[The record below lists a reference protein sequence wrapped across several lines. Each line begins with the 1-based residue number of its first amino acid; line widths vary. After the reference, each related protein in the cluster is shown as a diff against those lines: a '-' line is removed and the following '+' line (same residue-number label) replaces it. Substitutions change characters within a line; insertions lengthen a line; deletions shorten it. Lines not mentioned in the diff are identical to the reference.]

1 MNNNIVKIAKTSD
14 NIGMEPLRL
23 PTEEEIRAAARE
35 GEDAVVALVSSL
47 VEAIALLTAEVQAL
61 KDQIAKNSSNS
72 GKPPSSDGLK
82 KRRTRSLRKPS
93 GKKSGG
99 QPGHKGHT
107 LKAVADPDH
116 VETHRLVCCRH
127 CQTSLEEVRAQ
138 SYEKRQVFDLP
149 PVRVEVTEHQ
159 AEIKQCPQCG
169 QVSKAEYPNGVTQA
183 VQYGA
188 GIKAQAAYFNQYQF
202 IPLER
207 VSEIFGDLY
216 DHPVAEATVIAA
228 CQEVE
233 EQVMSVN
240 EQVKAHLTQEE
251 DVVHFDETGTRV
263 AGALHWLHSTSTA
276 LLTYYA
282 VHPKRGSKALRE
294 IGILPNLKGTAVHD
308 DYASYFQ
315 FADKH
320 HALCNAHHLREL
332 KFIEERYEQEW
343 APQMAALL
351 LEIKQAVEAAKST
364 AENSLLPDQIARFEA
379 RYDDLITL
387 GLRANPPP
395 EPDPTQPK
403 KRGRVKQTPAKN
415 LLDRLRNHKQ
425 GVLAFM
431 YDFKVPFDNNQAE
444 RDIRMAKLK
453 QKISGCFRTDHG
465 AHTFCQIR
473 SYISTA
479 RKNGQ
484 NVLTSLRLA
493 LLGMPFV
500 PPFVVDAES
509 ATVA

>member
-1 MNNNIVKIAKTSD
+1 
-14 NIGMEPLRL
+14 MEPLHL

-35 GEDAVVALVSSL
+35 GEDAVVALVGSL
-47 VEAIALLTAEVQAL
+47 VEAIALLSAEVQAL
-61 KDQIAKNSSNS
+61 RDQLAKNSRNS

-82 KRRTRSLRKPS
+82 KPRTRGLRKSS

-107 LKAVADPDH
+107 LKMVAEPNH
-116 VETHRLVCCRH
+116 VETHRVMRCRH
-127 CQTSLEEVRAQ
+127 CQTSLEGVEPKAH
-138 SYEKRQVFDLP
+138 EKRQVFDLP

-159 AEIKQCPQCG
+159 AEIKRCPRCG
-169 QVSKAEYPNGVTQA
+169 QVTKAEFPDGVTQP
-183 VQYGA
+183 VQYGPR
-188 GIKAQAAYFNQYQF
+188 IKAQAVYFNQYQF

-207 VSEIFGDLY
+207 VSETFEDLY
-216 DHPVAEATVIAA
+216 DHPLGAATVIAA
-228 CQEVE
+228 CKEVE
-233 EQVMSVN
+233 QQVMPVN
-240 EQVKAHLTQEE
+240 EQVKARLTQEE
-251 DVVHFDETGTRV
+251 EVVHFDESGARV

-282 VHPKRGSKALRE
+282 IHAKRGSQALRE
-294 IGILPNLKGTAVHD
+294 IGILPHLKGTPVHD

-315 FADKH
+315 FENER

-332 KFIEERYEQEW
+332 KFIEERYQQEW

-351 LEIKQAVEAAKST
+351 MEIKKQVEQAKSRGQT
-364 AENSLLPDQIARFEA
+364 SLLPDQVAHFEA
-379 RYDDLITL
+379 CYDNLITL
-387 GLRANPPP
+387 GLQANPPP

-403 KRGRVKQTPAKN
+403 KRGRGKQSPAKN
-415 LLDRLRNHKQ
+415 LLDRLHKHKQ

-431 YDFKVPFDNNQAE
+431 VDFKVPFDNNQAE
-444 RDIRMAKLK
+444 RDIRMVKLK
-453 QKISGCFRTDHG
+453 QKISGCFRTEEG

-484 NVLTSLRLA
+484 NVLDVLHLA
-493 LLGMPFV
+493 LMGKPFV
-500 PPFVVDAES
+500 PPFIVDA
-509 ATVA
+509 

>member
-1 MNNNIVKIAKTSD
+1 
-14 NIGMEPLRL
+14 MEPLHL

-47 VEAIALLTAEVQAL
+47 VEAIALLSAEVQAL
-61 KDQIAKNSSNS
+61 RDEIAKNSRNS

-82 KRRTRSLRKPS
+82 KPRTRGLRKSS

-107 LKAVADPDH
+107 LKMVAEPNH
-116 VETHRLVCCRH
+116 VETHRVMRCRH
-127 CQTSLEEVRAQ
+127 CQTSLEGVEPKAH
-138 SYEKRQVFDLP
+138 EKRQVFDLP

-159 AEIKQCPQCG
+159 AEIKRCPRCG
-169 QVSKAEYPNGVTQA
+169 QVTKAEFPDGVTQP
-183 VQYGA
+183 VQYGPR
-188 GIKAQAAYFNQYQF
+188 IKAQAVYFNQYQF

-207 VSEIFGDLY
+207 VSETFEDLY
-216 DHPVAEATVIAA
+216 DHPLGAATVIAA
-228 CQEVE
+228 CKEVE
-233 EQVMSVN
+233 QQVMPVN
-240 EQVKAHLTQEE
+240 EQVKARLTQEE
-251 DVVHFDETGTRV
+251 EVVHFDESGARV

-282 VHPKRGSKALRE
+282 IHAKRGSQALRE
-294 IGILPNLKGTAVHD
+294 IGILPHLKGTPVHD

-315 FADKH
+315 FENER

-332 KFIEERYEQEW
+332 KFIEERYQQEW

-351 LEIKQAVEAAKST
+351 MEIKKQVEQAKSRGQT
-364 AENSLLPDQIARFEA
+364 SLLPDQVAHFET

-395 EPDPTQPK
+395 KPDPTQPK
-403 KRGRVKQTPAKN
+403 KRGRGKQSPAKN
-415 LLDRLRNHKQ
+415 LLDRLHKHKQ

-431 YDFKVPFDNNQAE
+431 VDFKVPFDNNQAE
-444 RDIRMAKLK
+444 RDIRMVKLK
-453 QKISGCFRTDHG
+453 QKISGCFRTEDG
-465 AHTFCQIR
+465 AQTFCQIR

-484 NVLTSLRLA
+484 NVLDVLHLA
-493 LLGMPFV
+493 LMGKPFV
-500 PPFVVDAES
+500 PPFIVDA
-509 ATVA
+509 

>member
-1 MNNNIVKIAKTSD
+1 
-14 NIGMEPLRL
+14 MEPLHL

-35 GEDAVVALVSSL
+35 GEDAVVALVGSL
-47 VEAIALLTAEVQAL
+47 VEAIALLSAEVQAL
-61 KDQIAKNSSNS
+61 RDQLAKNSRNS

-82 KRRTRSLRKPS
+82 KPRTRGLRKSS

-107 LKAVADPDH
+107 LKMVAEPNH
-116 VETHRLVCCRH
+116 VETHRVMRCRH
-127 CQTSLEEVRAQ
+127 CQTSLEGVEPKAH
-138 SYEKRQVFDLP
+138 EKRQVFDLP

-159 AEIKQCPQCG
+159 AEIKRCPRCG
-169 QVSKAEYPNGVTQA
+169 QVTKAEFPDGVTQP
-183 VQYGA
+183 VQYGPR
-188 GIKAQAAYFNQYQF
+188 IKAQAVYFNQYQF

-207 VSEIFGDLY
+207 VSETFEDLY
-216 DHPVAEATVIAA
+216 DHPLGAATVIAA
-228 CQEVE
+228 CKEVE
-233 EQVMSVN
+233 QQVMPVN
-240 EQVKAHLTQEE
+240 EQVKARLTQEE
-251 DVVHFDETGTRV
+251 EVVHFDESGARV

-282 VHPKRGSKALRE
+282 IHAKRGSQALRE
-294 IGILPNLKGTAVHD
+294 IGILPHLKGTPVHD

-315 FADKH
+315 FENER

-332 KFIEERYEQEW
+332 KFIEERYQQEW

-351 LEIKQAVEAAKST
+351 MEIKKQVEQAKSRGQT
-364 AENSLLPDQIARFEA
+364 SLLPDQVAHFEA
-379 RYDDLITL
+379 CYDNLITL
-387 GLRANPPP
+387 GLQANPPP

-403 KRGRVKQTPAKN
+403 KRGRGKQSPAKN

-444 RDIRMAKLK
+444 RDIRMLKLK
-453 QKISGCFRTDHG
+453 QKISGCFRTEEG
-465 AHTFCQIR
+465 AQTFCRIR

-484 NVLTSLRLA
+484 NVLDALHLA
-493 LLGMPFV
+493 LLGTPFV
-500 PPFVVDAES
+500 PPFLVDAHS
-509 ATVA
+509 TR

>member
-1 MNNNIVKIAKTSD
+1 
-14 NIGMEPLRL
+14 MEPLRL

-47 VEAIALLTAEVQAL
+47 VEAIALLSAEVQAL
-61 KDQIAKNSSNS
+61 KDQLAKDSSNS

-82 KRRTRSLRKPS
+82 KPRQRSLRKSS

-107 LKAVADPDH
+107 LKAVADPNQ
-116 VETHRLVCCRH
+116 VETHRLVSCRH
-127 CQTSLEEVRAQ
+127 CQTSLEQVQPKAH
-138 SYEKRQVFDLP
+138 EKRQVFDLP
-149 PVRVEVTEHQ
+149 PVRMEVTEHQ
-159 AEIKQCPQCG
+159 AEVKQCPQCG
-169 QVSKAEYPNGVTQA
+169 RLSKAEFPNGVTQP
-183 VQYGA
+183 VQYGP
-188 GIKAQAAYFNQYQF
+188 GVKALAVYFNQYQF

-228 CQEVE
+228 GQEVE
-233 EQVMSVN
+233 EQVIPVN
-240 EQVKAHLTQEE
+240 EQVKAHLTQEAE
-251 DVVHFDETGTRV
+251 VVHFDETGTRV
-263 AGALHWLHSTSTA
+263 AGGLHWLHTTSTA

-282 VHPKRGSKALRE
+282 IHTKRGSKALRE
-294 IGILPNLKGTAVHD
+294 IGILPNLKGIAVHD
-308 DYASYFQ
+308 DYVSYFQ
-315 FADKH
+315 FADQQ

-343 APQMAALL
+343 AAKMATLL
-351 LEIKQAVEAAKST
+351 LEINQAVEAAKST
-364 AENSLLPDQIARFEA
+364 GENSLLPEQMARFEA
-379 RYDDLITL
+379 RFDDLITL

-395 EPDPTQPK
+395 KPDPTQPK
-403 KRGRVKQTPAKN
+403 KRGRVKQSPAKN

-453 QKISGCFRTDHG
+453 QKISGCFRTEQG
-465 AHTFCQIR
+465 AQTFCQIR

-479 RKNGQ
+479 RKNGH
-484 NVLTSLRLA
+484 NVLHSLRLA
-493 LLGMPFV
+493 LMETPFV
-500 PPFVVDAES
+500 PPFVVHAQL

>member
-1 MNNNIVKIAKTSD
+1 M
-14 NIGMEPLRL
+14 GMEPLRL

-35 GEDAVVALVSSL
+35 GEDAVVALVSRL
-47 VEAIALLTAEVQAL
+47 VEAIALLSAEVQAL
-61 KDQIAKNSSNS
+61 RDQIAKNSRNS

-82 KRRTRSLRKPS
+82 KPRKRSLRQSS

-107 LKAVADPDH
+107 LKMVTDPDH
-116 VETHRLVCCRH
+116 VETHGVVRCRN
-127 CQTSLEEVRAQ
+127 CQTSLKGVQ
-138 SYEKRQVFDLP
+138 PKTHEKRQVFDLP

-159 AEIKQCPQCG
+159 AEIKQCPRCG
-169 QVSKAEYPNGVTQA
+169 QVTKAEFPEGVTQP
-183 VQYGA
+183 VQYGLR
-188 GIKAQAAYFNQYQF
+188 IKAQAVYFNQYQF

-207 VSEIFGDLY
+207 VSETFGDLY
-216 DHPVAEATVIAA
+216 NHSLGEATVIAA

-233 EQVMSVN
+233 QQVMPVN
-240 EQVKAHLTQEE
+240 EQVKAHLTQQEE
-251 DVVHFDETGTRV
+251 VVHFDETGARV
-263 AGALHWLHSTSTA
+263 NGVLHWLHSTSTE

-282 VHPKRGSKALRE
+282 IHAKRGSKALRE
-294 IGILPNLKGTAVHD
+294 IAILPNLKGTAVHD

-315 FADKH
+315 FEERH
-320 HALCNAHHLREL
+320 HGLCNAHHLREL
-332 KFIEERYEQEW
+332 KFIEERYHQEW

-351 LEIKQAVEAAKST
+351 LEIKKEVEAAKSADAT
-364 AENSLLPDQIARFEA
+364 SLLPDQVAHFEV

-387 GLRANPPP
+387 GLQANPPP

-403 KRGRVKQTPAKN
+403 KRGKVKQSPAKN
-415 LLDRLRNHKQ
+415 LLDRLSKHKQ

-431 YDFKVPFDNNQAE
+431 YNFKVPFDNNQAE
-444 RDIRMAKLK
+444 RDIRMVKLK
-453 QKISGCFRTDHG
+453 QKISGCFRTEEG

-484 NVLTSLRLA
+484 NVLDVLYLA
-493 LLGMPFV
+493 LMGTPFV
-500 PPFVVDAES
+500 SPFVVDPQS
-509 ATVA
+509 ATIA

>member
-1 MNNNIVKIAKTSD
+1 
-14 NIGMEPLRL
+14 MEPLRL

-47 VEAIALLTAEVQAL
+47 VEAIALLSAEVQAL
-61 KDQIAKNSSNS
+61 KDQLAKNSSNS

-82 KRRTRSLRKPS
+82 KPRNRSLRKSS

-107 LKAVADPDH
+107 LKAVADPNR
-116 VETHRLVCCRH
+116 VETHPVERCRH
-127 CQTSLEEVRAQ
+127 CQTSLEQVRPKAHV
-138 SYEKRQVFDLP
+138 KRQVFELP

-169 QVSKAEYPNGVTQA
+169 QVSKAEFPQGVTQP
-183 VQYGA
+183 VQYGP
-188 GIKAQAAYFNQYQF
+188 GVRAQAAYFNQYQF

-207 VSEIFGDLY
+207 VSEIFSDLY
-216 DHPVAEATVIAA
+216 GHPVGEATVIAA

-233 EQVMSVN
+233 EQVMPVN
-240 EQVKAHLTQEE
+240 EQLKAHLTQEE

-263 AGALHWLHSTSTA
+263 AGRLHWLHSTSTE

-282 VHPKRGSKALRE
+282 VHAKRGSKALRE
-294 IGILPNLKGTAVHD
+294 IGILPNLKGIAVHD
-308 DYASYFQ
+308 DYVSYFQ
-315 FADKH
+315 FEDQRH
-320 HALCNAHHLREL
+320 GLCNVHHLREL
-332 KFIEERYEQEW
+332 KFIEERYKQEW

-351 LEIKQAVEAAKST
+351 LEIKQAVEVAKSSDRT
-364 AENSLLPDQIARFEA
+364 SLLPDQVAHFEA
-379 RYDDLITL
+379 YYDELITL
-387 GLRANPPP
+387 GMRANPPP

-403 KRGRVKQTPAKN
+403 KRGRVKQSPAKN
-415 LLDRLRNHKQ
+415 LLDRLRKHKQ

-431 YDFKVPFDNNQAE
+431 HDFMVPFDNNQAE
-444 RDIRMAKLK
+444 RDIRMVKLK
-453 QKISGCFRTDHG
+453 QKISGCFRTEKG
-465 AHTFCQIR
+465 AQTFCQIR
-473 SYISTA
+473 GYISTA

-484 NVLTSLRLA
+484 NVLDALHLA
-493 LLGMPFV
+493 LVGTPFV
-500 PPFVVDAES
+500 PPFVVDAQS

>member
-1 MNNNIVKIAKTSD
+1 MNFNIVKIAKASD
-14 NIGMEPLRL
+14 NIGMEPLHL

-47 VEAIALLTAEVQAL
+47 VEAIAVLSAEVQAL
-61 KDQIAKNSSNS
+61 KDQLAKNSSNS

-82 KRRTRSLRKPS
+82 KPRKRSLRESS

-107 LKAVADPDH
+107 LKAVADPNH
-116 VETHRLVCCRH
+116 VETHRVVRCRH
-127 CQTSLEEVRAQ
+127 CQTSLEQVQPKAH
-138 SYEKRQVFDLP
+138 EKRQVFDLP
-149 PVRVEVTEHQ
+149 VVRVEVTEHQ

-169 QVSKAEYPNGVTQA
+169 QVTKAEFPNGVTQP
-183 VQYGA
+183 VQYGP

-216 DHPVAEATVIAA
+216 DHPLGEATVIAA

-233 EQVMSVN
+233 AQVMPVN
-240 EQVKAHLTQEE
+240 EQVKAHLTQAEE
-251 DVVHFDETGTRV
+251 VVHFDETGAQV

-282 VHPKRGSKALRE
+282 VHAKRGSKALRE
-294 IGILPNLKGTAVHD
+294 IGILPDLKGTAVHD

-315 FADKH
+315 FENKRH
-320 HALCNAHHLREL
+320 GLCNAHHLREL
-332 KFIEERYEQEW
+332 KFIEERYSQVW

-351 LEIKQAVEAAKST
+351 LEIKQAVEAAKSADRT
-364 AENSLLPDQIARFEA
+364 SLLPDQVAHFEA

-403 KRGRVKQTPAKN
+403 KRGRVKQSPAKN
-415 LLDRLRNHKQ
+415 LLDRLSNHKQ

-431 YDFKVPFDNNQAE
+431 HDFKVPFDNNQAE
-444 RDIRMAKLK
+444 RDIRMVKLK
-453 QKISGCFRTDHG
+453 QKISGCFRTEEG
-465 AHTFCQIR
+465 AQTFCQIR
-473 SYISTA
+473 SYISTV
-479 RKNGQ
+479 RKNGH
-484 NVLTSLRLA
+484 NVLDA
-493 LLGMPFV
+493 LHAALVGTPFV
-500 PPFVVDAES
+500 PPFVVDAQS

>member
-1 MNNNIVKIAKTSD
+1 
-14 NIGMEPLRL
+14 MEPLRL

-47 VEAIALLTAEVQAL
+47 VEAIALLSAEVQAL
-61 KDQIAKNSSNS
+61 RDQIAKNSRNS

-82 KRRTRSLRKPS
+82 KPRTRSLRQSS

-107 LKAVADPDH
+107 LKMVADPNH
-116 VETHRLVCCRH
+116 VEIHRVMRCQHCR
-127 CQTSLEEVRAQ
+127 TSLEGVEPKAH
-138 SYEKRQVFDLP
+138 EKRQVFDLP

-159 AEIKQCPQCG
+159 AEIKRCPRCG
-169 QVSKAEYPNGVTQA
+169 QVTKAEFPDGVTQP
-183 VQYGA
+183 VQYGPR
-188 GIKAQAAYFNQYQF
+188 IKAQAVYFNQYQL

-207 VSEIFGDLY
+207 VSETFDDLY
-216 DHPVAEATVIAA
+216 DHPLGEATVIAA

-233 EQVMSVN
+233 QEVMPLN
-240 EQVKAHLTQEE
+240 EQVKAHLTREE
-251 DVVHFDETGTRV
+251 DVVHFDESGARV

-282 VHPKRGSKALRE
+282 IHAKRGSQALRE
-294 IGILPNLKGTAVHD
+294 IGILPNLKGTPVHD

-315 FADKH
+315 FENER

-332 KFIEERYEQEW
+332 KFIEERYQQEW

-351 LEIKQAVEAAKST
+351 MEIKQAVEQAKSRDQT
-364 AENSLLPDQIARFEA
+364 SLFPDQVAHFET

-387 GLRANPPP
+387 GLQANPPP

-403 KRGRVKQTPAKN
+403 KRGRVKQSPAKN
-415 LLDRLRNHKQ
+415 LLDRLRNHRQ

-444 RDIRMAKLK
+444 RDIRMVKLK
-453 QKISGCFRTDHG
+453 QKISGCFRTEEG
-465 AHTFCQIR
+465 AQTFCQIR

-484 NVLTSLRLA
+484 NVLDALHLA
-493 LLGMPFV
+493 LMGTPFV
-500 PPFVVDAES
+500 PPFVVDAQS
-509 ATVA
+509 ATAA

>member
-1 MNNNIVKIAKTSD
+1 MNFNIVKIAKVSE

-35 GEDAVVALVSSL
+35 GEDAVVVLVSSL
-47 VEAIALLTAEVQAL
+47 VEVIALLSAEVQAL

-82 KRRTRSLRKPS
+82 KPRNRSLRKSS

-107 LKAVADPDH
+107 LKAVADPNQ
-116 VETHRLVCCRH
+116 VETHRVVRCRH
-127 CQTSLEEVRAQ
+127 CQTSLEQVRPKAHV
-138 SYEKRQVFDLP
+138 KRQVFDLP

-169 QVSKAEYPNGVTQA
+169 QVNKAEFPQGVTQP
-183 VQYGA
+183 VQYGP
-188 GIKAQAAYFNQYQF
+188 GVRAQAAYFNQYQF

-207 VSEIFGDLY
+207 VSEIFSDLY
-216 DHPVAEATVIAA
+216 DHPVGEATVIAA

-233 EQVMSVN
+233 EQVMPVN
-240 EQVKAHLTQEE
+240 EQLKAHLTQEE

-263 AGALHWLHSTSTA
+263 AGRLHWLHSTSTE

-282 VHPKRGSKALRE
+282 VHSKRGSKALRE

-315 FADKH
+315 FTDKQ

-332 KFIEERYEQEW
+332 KFIEERYLQEW

-364 AENSLLPDQIARFEA
+364 GENSLLPDQIAHFEA

-403 KRGRVKQTPAKN
+403 KRGRVKQSPAKN

-453 QKISGCFRTDHG
+453 QKISGCFRTEQG
-465 AHTFCQIR
+465 AQTFCQIR
-473 SYISTA
+473 GYISTA
-479 RKNGQ
+479 RKNGH
-484 NVLTSLRLA
+484 NVLHSLRLA
-493 LLGMPFV
+493 LMGRPFV
-500 PPFVVDAES
+500 PPFVVDAQS